1 MKPVRNKLPMR
12 FLALWALV
20 ALNACGGG
28 GASTEAP
35 VAGAPTPSPSPS
47 PSPSPAP
54 APSPAPSPSPAPGVV
69 ATFYFSDCQTGA
81 TAGCVAGNNAN
92 PGTQAAPKRDLSG
105 INVNS
110 LGAGSQLLFAR
121 GGAWNVAINL
131 DNRSVSSASPLT
143 FADWGSG
150 ALPVFNTP
158 SGTTFSFG
166 MYGDTAYDGG
176 YVFRNLKLD
185 GRGTGQWGAFVQ
197 GSTRDVI
204 FDGVEI
210 ANFDIGIHAQQ
221 SGGATNER
229 LTIRNSFLHHNRE
242 HGFLGDSNGL
252 LIDGTRFEDNNPSGG
267 GFEHGAY
274 LGGHSTGITVRNSIF
289 RRNSINAATGR
300 CDGGNLTIHGQHE
313 AVLIEGN
320 LIEQASADN
329 TCFGISLTAGYSTAE
344 YFRNAVIRNN
354 TIVNLG
360 VCAICISAAP
370 GVLVENNRVFN
381 TQATSQ
387 VGVLVPAIPPGAG
400 DAQDTGAV
408 IRNNVIC
415 YTSPASGSSAVQAPS
430 AGTIA
435 SNTYVTGSSAT
446 TGSCAR

>member
-1 MKPVRNKLPMR
+1 
-12 FLALWALV
+12 
-20 ALNACGGG
+20 
-28 GASTEAP
+28 
-35 VAGAPTPSPSPS
+35 
-47 PSPSPAP
+47 
-54 APSPAPSPSPAPGVV
+54 
-69 ATFYFSDCQTGA
+69 
-81 TAGCVAGNNAN
+81 
-92 PGTQAAPKRDLSG
+92 
-105 INVNS
+105 
-110 LGAGSQLLFAR
+110 LLFAR
-121 GGAWNVAINL
+121 GGAWNLSLSL
-131 DNRSVSSASPLT
+131 DNRNVSSAAPLT
-143 FADWGSG
+143 MADWGSG

-158 SGTTFSFG
+158 SGTTFTFG
-166 MYGDTAYDGG
+166 MYGDTVADGG

-197 GSTRDVI
+197 GGTRDVI

-210 ANFDIGIHAQQ
+210 ANFAIGIHAQQ
-221 SGGATNER
+221 TGGGFNER
-229 LTIRNSFLHHNRE
+229 LTIRNSFIHHNSE
-242 HGFLGDSNGL
+242 HGFLGDSNAL

-289 RRNSINAATGR
+289 RRNSVNTATGR
-300 CDGGNLTIHGQHE
+300 CDGGNLTIHGTHE
-313 AVLIEGN
+313 SVILEGN